1 MTRHADKGKR
11 QNTRRIP
18 NKNQLHK
25 LNEDSDY
32 TTFSSTRGS
41 SNIDLTI
48 VNTHLLRTVK
58 EWEIWDQD
66 SCSDHNFIRYT
77 IGQACGDNSAQRTQ
91 EPGYIV
97 HRRNINKFQSKLV
110 RLATARVGTTN
121 KQEDTGDLDST
132 LAKRVTSRRQ

>member
-48 VNTHLLRTVK
+48 VNTQLLRRVN
-58 EWEIWDQD
+58 EWEIWDQE
-66 SCSDHNFIRYT
+66 SCSDHSIIRYI
-77 IGQACGDNSAQRTQ
+77 IGQARGDNSAQRTQ
-91 EPGYIV
+91 ETRYIV